1 MAEYVELT
9 IDQGATYNNVIN
21 VTDANGAGI
30 DLTGY
35 TARSEMRKS
44 YYSSTAYPFTL
55 SFINAATGS
64 ISMVMS
70 AANTAILSPGRY
82 VYDVELEDALGNISR
97 IFEGIVTVL
106 PNVTK
111 S

>member
-9 IDQGATYNNVIN
+9 IDQGATYNNTIN
-21 VTDANGAGI
+21 VTDANGVGI

-35 TARSEMRKS
+35 TTRSEMRKS
-44 YYSSTAYPFTL
+44 YYSTTSYPFTL
-55 SFINAATGS
+55 SFINAANGS
-64 ISMVMS
+64 ISMIMS

-82 VYDVELEDALGNISR
+82 VYDVEIEDPTGNITR
-97 IFEGIVTVL
+97 IFEGIVAVL

>member
-1 MAEYVELT
+1 LAEYVELT
-9 IDQGATYNNVIN
+9 IDQGATYNNIIN
-21 VTDANGAGI
+21 VTDANGAGL

-35 TARSEMRKS
+35 TVRSEMRKS
-44 YYSSTAYPFTL
+44 YYSTTYYPFSL
-55 SFINAATGS
+55 SFINAANGS

-70 AANTAILSPGRY
+70 AANTASLSPGRY
-82 VYDVELEDALGNISR
+82 VYDVELEDNLGNISR

>member
-9 IDQGATYNNVIN
+9 IDQGATYNNTIN
-21 VTDANGAGI
+21 VTDANGVGI

-44 YYSSTAYPFTL
+44 YYSTTSYPFTL
-55 SFINAATGS
+55 TFINAALGS

-70 AANTAILSPGRY
+70 AANTANLSPGRY

-97 IFEGIVTVL
+97 IFEGIVSVL